1 MASSPP
7 LPAAVLSDMDGLL
20 LDTETVSKRA
30 FDVMTARHR
39 FKDDG
44 HIFMQLIGRNKA
56 AHQAIFAETLPAS
69 VNPVSFDDD
78 WKALYL
84 SMLEDSV
91 PVKPGARELLEWL
104 NRNGVPVA
112 LVTSSARAKA
122 VMLMHRAGLF
132 DLLDDAVC
140 GDDVSHGKPAPD
152 IYLKAAAR
160 LDQPITD
167 CLALEDSANGV
178 RAAHASGAR
187 VVQVVDMVPPDEN
200 LLALGHEVVGS
211 LAELSRHFGWGFT
224 D

>member
-122 VMLMHRAGLF
+122 VMLMQAEAPDTG
-132 DLLDDAVC
+132 LLD
-140 GDDVSHGKPAPD
+140 
-152 IYLKAAAR
+152 
-160 LDQPITD
+160 
-167 CLALEDSANGV
+167 
-178 RAAHASGAR
+178 
-187 VVQVVDMVPPDEN
+187 
-200 LLALGHEVVGS
+200 
-211 LAELSRHFGWGFT
+211 ELSVAMADASICGLGQAASNPLTSVMKHFPEDIGGT
-224 D
+224 E